1 MLSSQK
7 RKIRYEEIDSKSFY
21 SLHEVVNVIAA
32 QRFITARSDLENWDH
47 NQEMEPLQGDSS
59 RGDGV
64 TMSKFESVRRL
75 DAVGV
80 LLAVGAVILIGILV
94 KFFSKSK
101 KRLPGP
107 FFHMPVLGNL
117 SLVGPLPHQSFYHLS
132 KKYGDIF
139 SLKLGLSYT
148 VVISSPELAREVLRD
163 QDLTFASRPPNVA
176 AEILMYGTKDIAW
189 APYSD
194 HWRHMRKV
202 CVLELF
208 TVKRI
213 ESFKNVRAEEVQ
225 DLVHRV
231 YETCKVRTNLH
242 PKPIHFDFRRCH
254 PT

>member
-1 MLSSQK
+1 M
-7 RKIRYEEIDSKSFY
+7 
-21 SLHEVVNVIAA
+21 A
-32 QRFITARSDLENWDH
+32 
-47 NQEMEPLQGDSS
+47 M
-59 RGDGV
+59 
-64 TMSKFESVRRL
+64 MSKVEWIRRL
-75 DAVGV
+75 DARGV
-80 LLAVGAVILIGILV
+80 LLAVGAVILIRIVV
-94 KFFSKSK
+94 KFLSKSK
-101 KRLPGP
+101 KRMPGP

-231 YETCKVRTNLH
+231 YETCKVSTDDLH
-242 PKPIHFDFRRCH
+242 PKPIHFDFRRCSANLIVTSWIVERVEH
-254 PT
+254 NILSNFTVKRIESFKNVCREESIDYHVLQSHYQLLNSPNPI

>member
-1 MLSSQK
+1 M
-7 RKIRYEEIDSKSFY
+7 
-21 SLHEVVNVIAA
+21 A
-32 QRFITARSDLENWDH
+32 
-47 NQEMEPLQGDSS
+47 M
-59 RGDGV
+59 
-64 TMSKFESVRRL
+64 MSKVEWIRRL
-75 DAVGV
+75 DARGV
-80 LLAVGAVILIGILV
+80 LLAVGAVILIRIVV
-94 KFFSKSK
+94 KFLSKSK
-101 KRLPGP
+101 KRMPGP

-231 YETCKVRTNLH
+231 YETCKVSTDDLH
-242 PKPIHFDFRRCH
+242 PTPIHFDFRRCSANLIVTSWIVERVGITFFSTS
-254 PT
+254 PSSASSPSRMSAKRSP